1 MRAPRGEHLHA
12 QRLEEEGGGLA
23 NRALDV
29 EHRWLEHVVE
39 RAVTNRER
47 PTRRAREGAAPVEGI
62 PRLVHGAPDEG
73 GNQWSSVVISGHQW
87 SSDALSMAHTI
98 GGRRSVVIRG
108 HQRSSDALSMP
119 HTIGGRQSVVISGH
133 QTPCPR
139 RTRSEGGDQW
149 SSEVI
154 RGHQT
159 PCPCLTRSE
168 GGNQWSSVVI
178 RRLVHGAPDEGGN
191 QWSSV
196 VISGHQTPCPWRT
209 RSEGGNQWSSV
220 VISGHQWSSDA
231 LSMAHMI
238 GGRRSFRPSARAS
251 ASALPS
257 WAS

>member
-1 MRAPRGEHLHA
+1 MVSTLACAHAVVSTGMRRGWTRRVRGRLARRGEH
-12 QRLEEEGGGLA
+12 GLA
-23 NRALDV
+23 NRTLDV

-39 RAVTNRER
+39 RTVTNRER

-62 PRLVHGAPDEG
+62 P
-73 GNQWSSVVISGHQW
+73 
-87 SSDALSMAHTI
+87 
-98 GGRRSVVIRG
+98 
-108 HQRSSDALSMP
+108 
-119 HTIGGRQSVVISGH
+119 
-133 QTPCPR
+133 
-139 RTRSEGGDQW
+139 
-149 SSEVI
+149 
-154 RGHQT
+154 
-159 PCPCLTRSE
+159 
-168 GGNQWSSVVI
+168 
-178 RRLVHGAPDEGGN
+178 RLVHGAPDEGGN